1 MVFERRRR
9 FVTNG
14 KELSEHHGEITR
26 RVEPFMLRRLK
37 TDVLGEMVAKE
48 EHVIKCGMS
57 RRQKE
62 MYRSIKKSVA
72 FEQINAGDYN
82 PLGTIIQL
90 RSVLAPGFVR
100 GAI

>member
-1 MVFERRRR
+1 ML
-9 FVTNG
+9 
-14 KELSEHHGEITR
+14 K
-26 RVEPFMLRRLK
+26 PFMLRRLK

-90 RSVLAPGFVR
+90 RKVCSHPDLFEERSNSEPFAFSR
-100 GAI
+100 LCA